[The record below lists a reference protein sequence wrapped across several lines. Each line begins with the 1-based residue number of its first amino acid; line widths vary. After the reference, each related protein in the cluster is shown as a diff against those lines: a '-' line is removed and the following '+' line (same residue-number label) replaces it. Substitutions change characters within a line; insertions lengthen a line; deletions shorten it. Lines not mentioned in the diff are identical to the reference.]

1 MQFSSSLTFWSIII
15 LLSICGFNVAF
26 EAADSEEDWYELAV
40 KAFTSHGAALFS
52 NSNYLIFVKLSLPID
67 STTDELRKSVVITA
81 ANIGPAWHGMF
92 GGRVV
97 VYWLTGYTAQ
107 CPLISKH
114 LNWDINLT

>member
-26 EAADSEEDWYELAV
+26 EAADSEEDWYKLPV
-40 KAFTSHGAALFS
+40 KAFTSHEAALYT
-52 NSNYLIFVKLSLPID
+52 NSNYLIFVKLSIPID
-67 STTDELRKSVVITA
+67 SNTDELRKSVVITA
-81 ANIGPAWHGMF
+81 ANIGMF